1 MQPYPELLIWQRSHA
16 LALAIYQLTKRLPA
30 DERFG
35 LTAQTRR
42 AAASVPANIVE
53 GSRRQHP
60 GDFARFLNMAEGSL
74 AELEYLLILCR
85 DLCYFDGEDVP
96 SHLRER
102 AGLARMLFAF
112 RRRIEGS
119 S

>member
-1 MQPYPELLIWQRSHA
+1 MQPYTELLIWQRSHA

-35 LTAQTRR
+35 LTAQIRR
-42 AAASVPANIVE
+42 AAVSVPANIVE

-85 DLCYFDGEDVP
+85 DLDYLDGEDAQP
-96 SHLRER
+96 HLGETTE
-102 AGLARMLFAF
+102 LARMLFAF
-112 RRRIEGS
+112 RRRVEGTT
-119 S
+119 